1 MSTKLFDIVPGDY
14 INLEIPMEPLFRE
27 PKIRVLHM
35 RDGKIVDLFEVSVAN
50 REFAFNRYG
59 VKKNNIKKG
68 IEFYNMSKDD
78 INEYRRNREENIAN
92 GTWYN

>member
-1 MSTKLFDIVPGDY
+1 MSTKLFDIAPGDY

-27 PKIRVLHM
+27 PKIRALHM